1 MRRLLFRFSPQF
13 LDAGSGG
20 ESRTVLFNYRRIWLV
35 SVLLLLAVS
44 ILPMG
49 LLVII
54 SSQLAREAIG
64 SENRLRA
71 VRLTSNTRRT
81 ISFFLEERLDALRFI
96 ARQESFRGLNSELQ
110 LAYLLRD
117 LQMGFGGFVDLGLIN
132 ADGLQVRYAG
142 PFDLTGKNYG
152 GQEWFRVCVEKGFF
166 ISDIFLGFRQ
176 IPHMIIALKVPKKD
190 GSFYL
195 LRATLDTRKIIRILS
210 SLELSEGSDAFL
222 CNREGL
228 IQTPSKYYGNVLQRF
243 ELGLPGYSPRSRV
256 IEARDRKGKPILIG
270 YAYIK
275 DSPYVLILVKR
286 GEEIMKGWFS
296 LRTKINWIFF
306 LSIIT
311 VCVVVLGIS
320 TFMVNRVYEN
330 DQARLRAMERLEASS
345 RLISIGRLAA
355 GVAHEI
361 NNPLAIISENAGLMK
376 DLFTLKKEYR
386 EDPQLMGLV
395 DDVLE
400 SVERC
405 GEITKQLLGFARHVE
420 ARVTPIRLEEVV
432 AEVISFL
439 KKEASYRKIE
449 IQTDIPSDFPV
460 VFLDRGKLQ
469 QILLNLVNNAFQ
481 AMDDGGRLQIK
492 ARERS
497 DGRVEI
503 EVRDTGCGISEEDQ
517 KKIFEPFFTT
527 KGTKGGTGLG
537 LSITYGLVQK
547 LKGDIK
553 VRSALGKGTTFTIVL
568 PLKIERK
575 EDEGPACG

>member
-361 NNPLAIISENAGLMK
+361 NNPLSGILIYAHLLLE
-376 DLFTLKKEYR
+376 DLSPDDPQR
-386 EDPQLMGLV
+386 EDLQRIV
-395 DDVLE
+395 DE
-400 SVERC
+400 ASRC
-405 GEITKQLLGFARHVE
+405 KETVKQLLEFARQTEH
-420 ARVTPIRLEEVV
+420 RTEEVDLNRV
-432 AEVISFL
+432 L
-439 KKEASYRKIE
+439 KHGLALLRNQALFHN
-449 IQTDIPSDFPV
+449 IQIVEDYDPELPQIQGNANQLSQAFMNIILNAADAMEG
-460 VFLDRGKLQ
+460 RGTLTVRSRY
-469 QILLNLVNNAFQ
+469 LP
-481 AMDDGGRLQIK
+481 
-492 ARERS
+492 ERRTV
-497 DGRVEI
+497 RVEFT
-503 EVRDTGCGISEEDQ
+503 DTGCGIPPELLSR
-517 KKIFEPFFTT
+517 IFEPFFTT
-527 KGTKGGTGLG
+527 KEVGKGTGLG
-537 LSITYGLVQK
+537 LSTTYGIVQDHGGRIEVK
-547 LKGDIK
+547 SRVG
-553 VRSALGKGTTFTIVL
+553 SGTTFIIEL
-568 PLKIERK
+568 PLQGAPPDNVR
-575 EDEGPACG
+575 